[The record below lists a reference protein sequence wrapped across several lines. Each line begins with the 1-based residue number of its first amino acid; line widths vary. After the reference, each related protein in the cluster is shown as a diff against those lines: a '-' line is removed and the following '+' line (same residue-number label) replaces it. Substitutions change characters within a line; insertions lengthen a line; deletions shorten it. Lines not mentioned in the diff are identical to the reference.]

1 MQPFVINRHDRLVFP
16 SNFLPDLDFSVIET
30 EEQLDQVIR
39 RDFET
44 KAPSGTEIG
53 LRIEKGAYPDR
64 VALMR
69 DVALN
74 LFWVN
79 RFAMTMYEKVPTR
92 WRDVPRT
99 RGDIFLPVVQPWL
112 DKEGKVAAVEEA
124 FATLPSAGDAA
135 TEDRVWNVLFDIFR
149 HRKHHASA
157 LEAIRPT
164 VAQALSDPSQ
174 LTFQLGSYDPDYPV
188 FTYTD
193 IIDCQEDVAELE
205 ALHRWAMVLHN
216 QYPWDRAEVKLTAL
230 DDLTDDDVVVVFKP
244 KNTEVTRFLHKVTQ
258 GAPRGSTGTRVASYG
273 PDVVTKQPIRPYP
286 AIDVRKQFAIMP
298 KIEALAVVRGEILCS
313 NDDLIRNTAY
323 CWSPMTADEI
333 SYKTGIETRM
343 YSARGLDEMA
353 LDAATAALE
362 RSGRGAEEIGA
373 VIFCSCTNHR
383 SMPSMATWLSG
394 QLGMFQTHM
403 SADIV
408 AACAGLPYGLSEAIR
423 LLQEVNRPVLIV
435 CGEKFSDKIGTV
447 RPSRMIFGD
456 GAAAFVIAPTAEG
469 EESDIDLMQT
479 YASGPVSQV
488 NSIIWPNAA
497 FDNNITVFG
506 PEVKAL
512 AGRYLEQ
519 MIAELAVEPDPHGN
533 KGSAWDTVELVVPH
547 QANKTMVIGLAEKAG
562 LSADLI
568 YFNIERAGNT
578 SSASIPIAIADA
590 VQDGVIDRPMK
601 IFAPGFGAGS
611 VGGYTIMRIDPAV
624 VVTQTKEHTKV
635 APDDGQSTRETGSE
649 GISTAFGG

>member
-53 LRIEKGAYPDR
+53 HRIELGRYRDR

-92 WRDVPRT
+92 WRDVPKSRT
-99 RGDIFLPVVQPWL
+99 DIFLPVVQPWL
-112 DKEGKVAAVEEA
+112 DKEAKVGAVRQA
-124 FATLPSAGDAA
+124 FADLPSGGDSE
-135 TEDRVWNVLFDIFR
+135 TEDRIWNLLFDVFGN
-149 HRKHHASA
+149 RKHHASA

-164 VAQALSDPSQ
+164 VAQAMSDPAQ
-174 LTFQLGSYDPDYPV
+174 LTFQLGTYDPDYPV
-188 FTYTD
+188 FSFSD
-193 IIDCQEDVAELE
+193 IVDCQEDVAELE

-216 QYPWDRAEVKLTAL
+216 QYPWNREDVKLTAIG
-230 DDLTDDDVVVVFKP
+230 DLQPDDVVVLFKP
-244 KNTEVTRFLHKVTQ
+244 KNDEVTRFLHKITQ
-258 GAPRGSTGTRVASYG
+258 GAPRGSTGTRVASYA
-273 PDVVTKQPIRPYP
+273 PEVETKQPIRPYP
-286 AIDVRKQFAIMP
+286 AIDIRKHFTVLP

-333 SYKTGIETRM
+333 SDKTGIETRM
-343 YSARGLDEMA
+343 YTSRGLDEMA
-353 LDAATAALE
+353 LDAASAALE

-403 SADIV
+403 SADIT

-423 LLQEVNRPVLIV
+423 LLQEVNRPVLLV

-456 GAAAFVIAPTAEG
+456 GAAAFVLAPAADG
-469 EESDIDLMQT
+469 EDSDIDLMQT
-479 YASGPVSQV
+479 YAGGPVSQV

-519 MIAELAVEPDPHGN
+519 MITELAAEPDPNGE
-533 KGSAWDTVELVVPH
+533 KDSAWDTVELVVPH

-578 SSASIPIAIADA
+578 SAASIPIAIADA

-611 VGGYTIMRIDPAV
+611 VGGYTIMTIDPAV
-624 VVTQTKEHTKV
+624 VVTESKVQGKV
-635 APDDGQSTRETGSE
+635 APDNGQATSETGSE
-649 GISTAFGG
+649 GVSTAFGG

>member
-53 LRIEKGAYPDR
+53 LRIEQGRYTDR
-64 VALMR
+64 VHLMR

-92 WRDVPRT
+92 WRDVPRN
-99 RGDIFLPVVQPWL
+99 RGDVFLPVVQPWQ
-112 DKEGKVAAVEEA
+112 DKESKVAAVERA
-124 FATLPSAGDAA
+124 FGDLPTAGDPES
-135 TEDRVWNVLFDIFR
+135 EDRIWEVLFDPFR

-164 VAQALSDPSQ
+164 VAQALQDPTQ
-174 LTFQLGSYDPDYPV
+174 LTFELGSYDPDFPV
-188 FTYTD
+188 FSYAD
-193 IIDCQEDVAELE
+193 IVDCQEDVAELE

-216 QYPWDRAEVKLTAL
+216 QYPWDRSAVQLTAL
-230 DDLTDDDVVVVFKP
+230 GELADDDVVIVFKP
-244 KNTEVTRFLHKVTQ
+244 KNPEVTRFLHNLTQ
-258 GAPRGSTGTRVASYG
+258 GAPRASTGTRVASFQ
-273 PDVVTKQPIRPYP
+273 PEVQTRQPIRPYP
-286 AIDVRKQFAIMP
+286 AIDVRKQFRVLP

-323 CWSPMTADEI
+323 CWSPMTAQEI
-333 SYKTGIETRM
+333 TDKTGIDTRM
-343 YSARGLDEMA
+343 YSARGLDELA
-353 LDAATAALE
+353 LDAAFAALE
-362 RSGRGAEEIGA
+362 RAGRAPEEIGA

-383 SMPSMATWLSG
+383 MMPSMATWLSG
-394 QLGMFQTHM
+394 QLGMFQTHS

-423 LLQEVNRPVLIV
+423 LLQEVDRPVLVV

-456 GAAAFVIAPTAEG
+456 GAAALVIAPAADG
-469 EESDIDLMQT
+469 EDSDIDLMQT

-519 MIAELAVEPDPHGN
+519 MITELGNEPDPTGG
-533 KGSAWDTVELVVPH
+533 KDSAWDSVELVVPH

-624 VVTQTKEHTKV
+624 VVTDSKVNVKV
-635 APDDGQSTRETGSE
+635 APDSGQSGETGSE

>member
-53 LRIEKGAYPDR
+53 LRIEQGKYKDR

-79 RFAMTMYEKVPTR
+79 RFAMTMYDKVPTR

-99 RGDIFLPVVQPWL
+99 RGDIFLPVMQPWL
-112 DKEGKVAAVEEA
+112 DKESKVAAVEQA
-124 FATLPSAGDAA
+124 FAALPSAGDAA
-135 TEDRVWNVLFDIFR
+135 TEERIWEVLFDPFR

-164 VAQALSDPSQ
+164 VAQALQDPTQ
-174 LTFQLGSYDPDYPV
+174 LTFNLGSYDPDYPV
-188 FTYTD
+188 FTYAD
-193 IIDCQEDVAELE
+193 IVDCQEEVAELE

-216 QYPWDRAEVKLTAL
+216 QYPWDRADVRLTAIG
-230 DDLTDDDVVVVFKP
+230 DLKDDDVVVIFKP
-244 KNTEVTRFLHKVTQ
+244 KNPEVTRFLHQVTQ
-258 GAPRGSTGTRVASYG
+258 GAPRAAAAPRVASFQ
-273 PDVVTKQPIRPYP
+273 PEVVTRQPIRPYP
-286 AIDVRKQFAIMP
+286 AIDVRKQFTVLP
-298 KIEALAVVRGEILCS
+298 KIESLAVVRGEILCS

-343 YSARGLDEMA
+343 YSARGLDELA
-353 LDAATAALE
+353 LDAAIAALE
-362 RSGRGAEEIGA
+362 RAGRQPEEIGA
-373 VIFCSCTNHR
+373 VIFCSCTNPR
-383 SMPSMATWLSG
+383 MMPSMATWLSG

-423 LLQEVNRPVLIV
+423 LLQEVNRPVLLV

-456 GAAAFVIAPTAEG
+456 GAAAIVLAPVAEG

-519 MIAELAVEPDPHGN
+519 MIAELAVEPDPVGN
-533 KGSAWDTVELVVPH
+533 EKSAWDTVELVVPH

-624 VVTQTKEHTKV
+624 VVTQSKV
-635 APDDGQSTRETGSE
+635 HQKVVPDDGQSTAETGSE

>member
-1 MQPFVINRHDRLVFP
+1 MQPFVINRHGKLVFP
-16 SNFLPDLDFSVIET
+16 SNFTPDLDFSVIET

-53 LRIEKGAYPDR
+53 VRIEQGRYPDR
-64 VALMR
+64 VHLMR

-99 RGDIFLPVVQPWL
+99 RKDLYLPFVTPWL
-112 DKEGKVAAVEEA
+112 DKETKVGAVQRAYAE
-124 FATLPSAGDAA
+124 LPVGSDPE
-135 TEDRVWNVLFDIFR
+135 TEDRIWAMLFDVFGN
-149 HRKHHASA
+149 RKHHASA

-164 VAQALSDPSQ
+164 VADALADPSQ
-174 LTFQLGSYDPDYPV
+174 LTFHLKTYDPDYP
-188 FTYTD
+188 TYSFSD
-193 IIDCQEDVAELE
+193 IVDVQEDVAELE

-216 QYPWDRAEVKLTAL
+216 QYPWDRADVQLTAIQ
-230 DDLTDDDVVVVFKP
+230 DLQDDDVVVLMKP
-244 KNTEVTRFLHKVTQ
+244 KSAEVSRFLHKVIE
-258 GAPRGSTGTRVASYG
+258 GAPRPSTGTRVASFA
-273 PDVVTKQPIRPYP
+273 PEIVTKQPIRPYP
-286 AIDVRKQFAIMP
+286 AIDIRKQFKVLP

-313 NDDLIRNTAY
+313 NDDLIRNSAY
-323 CWSPMTADEI
+323 CWSPMTAEEI
-333 SYKTGIETRM
+333 SSKTGIETRM
-343 YSARGLDEMA
+343 YTERGLDELA
-353 LDAATAALE
+353 LDAAIAALE
-362 RSGRGAEEIGA
+362 RSGRQPEEIGA

-383 SMPSMATWLSG
+383 SMPSMGTWLSG

-423 LLQEVNRPVLIV
+423 LLQEVNRPVMVV

-456 GAAAFVIAPTAEG
+456 GAAAFVLAPAEEG
-469 EESDIDLMQT
+469 EDTDIDLMQT

-519 MIAELAVEPDPHGN
+519 MIAELGAQPDPLGE
-533 KGSAWDTVELVVPH
+533 KASAWDQVELVVPH

-568 YFNIERAGNT
+568 YFDIEKAGNT

-590 VQDGVIDRPMK
+590 VEDGKIDRPMK

-611 VGGYTIMRIDPAV
+611 VGGYTVMTIDPSV
-624 VVTQTKEHTKV
+624 VVTETKRHDKV
-635 APDDGQSTRETGSE
+635 ADEDHQDSRETGSE
-649 GISTAFGG
+649 GIATAFS

>member
-53 LRIEKGAYPDR
+53 LRIEQGKYKDR

-92 WRDVPRT
+92 WRDVPRS
-99 RGDIFLPVVQPWL
+99 RGDVFLPVVVPWL
-112 DKEGKVAAVEEA
+112 DKESKVSAVENAYNE
-124 FATLPSAGDAA
+124 LPSGGDPD
-135 TEDRVWNVLFDIFR
+135 TEDRVWKLLFDVFGN
-149 HRKHHASA
+149 RKHHASA

-164 VAQALSDPSQ
+164 VAQALSDPTQ
-174 LTFQLGSYDPDYPV
+174 LTFQLGTFDPDYPT
-188 FTYTD
+188 FSYTD
-193 IIDCQEDVAELE
+193 IVDVQEDVAELE

-216 QYPWDRAEVKLTAL
+216 QYPWDRADVRLTAVG
-230 DDLTDDDVVVVFKP
+230 DLADDDVVVLFKP
-244 KNTEVTRFLHKVTQ
+244 KNTEVIRFLDKVTK
-258 GAPRGSTGTRVASYG
+258 GAPRPSTGTRVASFA
-273 PDVVTKQPIRPYP
+273 PEVVTKQPIRPYP
-286 AIDVRKQFAIMP
+286 AVDVRKQFKVMP
-298 KIEALAVVRGEILCS
+298 KIAALAVVKGEILCS

-333 SYKTGIETRM
+333 SDKTGIETRM
-343 YSARGLDEMA
+343 YTSRGLDEMA

-362 RSGRGAEEIGA
+362 KSGRAPEEIGA

-403 SADIV
+403 SADIT

-423 LLQEVNRPVLIV
+423 LLQEVNRPVLLV

-456 GAAAFVIAPTAEG
+456 GAAAFVIAPAEEG
-469 EESDIDLMQT
+469 EEPDIDLMQT
-479 YASGPVSQV
+479 YAGGPVSQV

-519 MIAELAVEPDPHGN
+519 MITELGAEPDPLGN
-533 KGSAWDTVELVVPH
+533 KDSAWDTVELVVPH

-562 LSADLI
+562 LSPDLI

-578 SSASIPIAIADA
+578 SAASIPIAIADA
-590 VQDGVIDRPMK
+590 VADGVIDRKMK

-611 VGGYTIMRIDPAV
+611 VGGYTIMNIDPAV
-624 VVTQTKEHTKV
+624 VVTDSKINIKV
-635 APDDGQSTRETGSE
+635 APDDGQSGETGSDSV
-649 GISTAFGG
+649 STAFGG

>member
-53 LRIEKGAYPDR
+53 LRIEQGKYKDR

-92 WRDVPRT
+92 WRDVART
-99 RGDIFLPVVQPWL
+99 RDDVFLPVVQPWQ
-112 DKEGKVAAVEEA
+112 DKEGKVAAVENA
-124 FATLPSAGDAA
+124 FASLPSAGDAA
-135 TEDRVWNVLFDIFR
+135 TEERIWEVLFDPFR

-164 VAQALSDPSQ
+164 VAQALQDPTQ
-174 LTFQLGSYDPDYPV
+174 LTFQLGTYDPDYPV
-188 FTYTD
+188 FSYAD
-193 IIDCQEDVAELE
+193 IVDCQEDVAELE

-216 QYPWDRAEVKLTAL
+216 QYPWDRADVRLTAL
-230 DDLTDDDVVVVFKP
+230 GDLSDDDVVVVFKP
-244 KNTEVTRFLHKVTQ
+244 KNPEVTRFLSKVTQ
-258 GAPRGSTGTRVASYG
+258 GAPRASTGTRVASYA
-273 PDVVTKQPIRPYP
+273 PEVVTKQPIRPYP
-286 AIDVRKQFAIMP
+286 AIDVRKSFKIMP
-298 KIEALAVVRGEILCS
+298 KIEALAVMRGEILCS

-343 YSARGLDEMA
+343 YTERGLDELA

-383 SMPSMATWLSG
+383 TMPSMATWLSG
-394 QLGMFQTHM
+394 QLGMYQTHM
-403 SADIV
+403 SADIT
-408 AACAGLPYGLSEAIR
+408 AACAGTPYGLSEAIR
-423 LLQEVNRPVLIV
+423 LLQEVNRPVLVV

-456 GAAAFVIAPTAEG
+456 GAAAFVIAPAGEG

-479 YASGPVSQV
+479 YAGGPVSQV
-488 NSIIWPNAA
+488 NSIIWPNEA

-519 MIAELAVEPDPHGN
+519 MITELAAEPDPLGVE
-533 KGSAWDTVELVVPH
+533 KSAWDTVELVVPH

-562 LSADLI
+562 LSPDLI
-568 YFNIERAGNT
+568 YFNIEKAGNT
-578 SSASIPIAIADA
+578 SAASIPIAIADA
-590 VQDGVIDRPMK
+590 VQDGVITKPTK

-624 VVTQTKEHTKV
+624 VVTDSKINIKV
-635 APDDGQSTRETGSE
+635 VPDTGQSGETGSD